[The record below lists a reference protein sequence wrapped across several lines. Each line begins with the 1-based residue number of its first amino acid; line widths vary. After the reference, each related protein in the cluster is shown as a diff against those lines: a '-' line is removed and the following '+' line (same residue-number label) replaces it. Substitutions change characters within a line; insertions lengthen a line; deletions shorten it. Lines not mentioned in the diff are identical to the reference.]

1 MPGMDV
7 PPPLT
12 GYATPGHGIAP
23 ADHPLALPGCW
34 AACLGLLWHGYARGP
49 GGRARG
55 TVR

>member
-1 MPGMDV
+1 MDV